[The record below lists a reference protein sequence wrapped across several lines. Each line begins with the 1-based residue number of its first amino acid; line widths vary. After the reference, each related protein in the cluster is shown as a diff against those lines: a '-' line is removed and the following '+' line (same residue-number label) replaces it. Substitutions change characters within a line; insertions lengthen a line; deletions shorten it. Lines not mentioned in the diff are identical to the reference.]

1 METDVNELVSRDVED
16 NHFLRQD
23 STTSQGLPR
32 PIAVAFSRLA
42 GISRLSFFRVPPTS

>member
-16 NHFLRQD
+16 NHFLRD

-32 PIAVAFSRLA
+32 PMAGAFSRLA